1 MQKTAECVSKNHP
14 DKLCDRISDAIV
26 DACLLQDPMSRC
38 AIEVMGSHG
47 IITVAGELTTTAFV
61 DIPKIVKSIVGEGY
75 GIQVNIESQSP
86 EIAQGVDTGGA
97 GDQGIMRGYACRDN
111 EDMIPQELYL
121 ARSLCKFICDNA
133 WIDDGKTQIT
143 LNDDGS
149 IKTIVASFCRMT
161 KDGLEAVVK
170 KWFLKQNNFTENWPE
185 VLINPAGDWH
195 IGGFAAD
202 TGLTGRKLVV
212 DNYGPEIPL
221 GGGAFSGKDATKVD
235 RSAAYMAR
243 KIAVDILKSND
254 RFQEVFI
261 KIAYA
266 IGVAEPVMVSAK
278 AVEKDGSVVEHG
290 WDFSRYNLT
299 PKGII
304 EFLELRKPQFER
316 LAREGHFGTGNI
328 WDK

>member
-1 MQKTAECVSKNHP
+1 MKTAECVSKNHP

-26 DACLLQDPMSRC
+26 DACLEQDPMSRC

-47 IITVAGELTTTAFV
+47 VINVAGELTTKAFV
-61 DIPKIVKSIVGEGY
+61 DIPKVVKSIVGEGY

-111 EDMIPQELYL
+111 EAMIPQELFF
-121 ARSLCKFICDNA
+121 ARSLCNFLYQVFPF
-133 WIDDGKTQIT
+133 DGKTQIT
-143 LNDDGS
+143 LNDNGE
-149 IKTIVASFCRMT
+149 IIAIVASFQ
-161 KDGLEAVVK
+161 KS
-170 KWFLKQNNFTENWPE
+170 ENSLLRE
-185 VLINPAGDWH
+185 NINSWLGYGEYPVHSSIKIYANPSGDWD

-254 RFQEVFI
+254 RFSEVFV

-266 IGVAEPVMVSAK
+266 IGIAQPVMVSCK
-278 AVEKDGSVVEHG
+278 AVEVDGQVMEHG
-290 WDFSRYNLT
+290 WDLSEYDLT

-304 EFLELRKPQFER
+304 EFLNLREPQFER
-316 LAREGHFGTGNI
+316 LAREGHFGTGNL